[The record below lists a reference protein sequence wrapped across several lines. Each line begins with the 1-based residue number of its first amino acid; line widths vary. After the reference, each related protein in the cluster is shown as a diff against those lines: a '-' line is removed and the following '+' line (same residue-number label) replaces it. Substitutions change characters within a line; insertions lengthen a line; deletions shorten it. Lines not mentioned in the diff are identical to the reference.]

1 MFRGVTALNVDAK
14 GRMAMPAKY
23 RDRLQESCEGR
34 LVLTVDP
41 ERCLLLFPEPE
52 WEQFERK
59 LTKLPTMNPRVKRLQ
74 RLWMGHAAEV
84 ELDANG
90 RLLLP
95 PLLRE
100 YAGLDK
106 KIVLVGQ
113 GGKFEL
119 WDEQTWNDK
128 REVWLEEELE
138 SGGDLSADLD
148 TLTF

>member
-34 LVLTVDP
+34 LVLTVDL

-59 LTKLPTMNPRVKRLQ
+59 LVKLPTLHPRVKRLQ
-74 RLWMGHAAEV
+74 RLWLGHAAEC
-84 ELDANG
+84 ELDSAG
-90 RLLLP
+90 RILLP
-95 PLLRE
+95 ALLRE

-106 KIVLVGQ
+106 KLMLVGQ
-113 GGKFEL
+113 GTKFEL

-128 REVWLEEELE
+128 RETWLEEELD
-138 SGGDLSADLD
+138 SGGDLSAELD